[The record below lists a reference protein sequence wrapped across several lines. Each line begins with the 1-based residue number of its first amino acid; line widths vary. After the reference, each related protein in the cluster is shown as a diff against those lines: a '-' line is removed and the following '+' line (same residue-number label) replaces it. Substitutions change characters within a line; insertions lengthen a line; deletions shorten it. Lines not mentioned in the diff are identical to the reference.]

1 MLPDIGDLAN
11 AIQLALAPVFL
22 LTGIAAL
29 LGVMTGRLARII
41 DRGRAFA
48 EGRVASVSA
57 DYMSIA
63 LERQT
68 LEPRRHLTSVAIT
81 ATTMAALL
89 VCVVIAGLFIEV
101 MLETPV
107 KWLISALFAGAM
119 FALVVG
125 LTFFLREVR
134 LAMHTVR
141 IAVHEEK

>member
-57 DYMSIA
+57 DFMSIA

-107 KWLISALFAGAM
+107 KWLISALFAAAM

-125 LTFFLREVR
+125 LAFFLREVR